1 MRKTLY
7 FDVGTEVR
15 LKKIKNKMKKHKVS
29 ESKIVRKALHMIP
42 FEEMIYALNEDM
54 KHAKF
59 INLKNVR

>member
-29 ESKIVRKALHMIP
+29 ESKIVRKAIHMIT
-42 FEEMIYALNEDM
+42 FDEMIHALNEDM
-54 KHAKF
+54 KYSKI